1 MITFLKNTFKAYSY
15 AIGSLML
22 ISVTYNLLEKYYFVE
37 DIADRKEM
45 EELED
50 EESN

>member
-1 MITFLKNTFKAYSY
+1 MITFLKNTFKTYSY

-22 ISVTYNLLEKYYFVE
+22 ISVTYNLLENYYFAE
-37 DIADRKEM
+37 DIADQNER
-45 EELED
+45 EELEN

>member
-1 MITFLKNTFKAYSY
+1 MIIFLKNTFKAYCY

-22 ISVTYNLLEKYYFVE
+22 ISVTYSLLEKYYFAE
-37 DIADRKEM
+37 DIADRKER
-45 EELED
+45 EEIEN